1 MPFGHKADILSA
13 LTGESWWLAPGF
25 YQDDSKLS
33 LASQRA
39 GGFSTKG
46 GRGATETNRFWLTTP
61 IRLLIT
67 PHWAETS
74 CRSTPGADPVQKGLQ
89 ACLQELS
96 LSGVHDAES
105 RHELSLQPCAAL
117 VYRVG
122 AHLPSSS
129 PYDRSGCLRIGA
141 VSPAVYQLMR
151 CAELTAACRASS
163 SP

>member
-1 MPFGHKADILSA
+1 VLEVPKVLRSVDRFGHKADILSA

-105 RHELSLQPCAAL
+105 RHELSLQPAEGFSLALLWCTASARISHQVLPMTAQAAF
-117 VYRVG
+117 G
-122 AHLPSSS
+122 
-129 PYDRSGCLRIGA
+129 
-141 VSPAVYQLMR
+141 
-151 CAELTAACRASS
+151 
-163 SP
+163 